1 MADSKD
7 IQALARILNLQN
19 IANGE
24 IDLENEKLSNKD
36 YLYNILLE
44 EVNIRNANKLKGIK
58 KDAKLSSKVFDYT
71 RITEGLKWQLE
82 KIKRI
87 DFTSTKQNIF
97 IVGDCS
103 TGKTSLVSELGNDA
117 LEKGAKIIYITYDNL
132 VVESRLKK
140 KQWNKILECDMLI
153 LDDVFYLPPDE
164 NELIEMY
171 KVLMFLQETRSIILI
186 TNRPL
191 SSWKNMKVDTH
202 LVETLE
208 KRLMQDAQIIS
219 LA

>member
-1 MADSKD
+1 MVYAQVSEACGF
-7 IQALARILNLQN
+7 IRGSSNL
-19 IANGE
+19 
-24 IDLENEKLSNKD
+24 L
-36 YLYNILLE
+36 
-44 EVNIRNANKLKGIK
+44 
-58 KDAKLSSKVFDYT
+58 
-71 RITEGLKWQLE
+71 
-82 KIKRI
+82 
-87 DFTSTKQNIF
+87 
-97 IVGDCS
+97 CS
-103 TGKTSLVSELGNDA
+103 TIKELGNDA
-117 LEKGAKIIYITYDNL
+117 LEKGAKVIYITYDNL

-191 SSWKNMKVDTH
+191 SSWKDMKVYTH

-208 KRLMQDAQIIS
+208 KRLMHDAQIIS

>member
-1 MADSKD
+1 VADSKD

-19 IANGE
+19 VANGE
-24 IDLENEKLSNKD
+24 INLENEKLSNKD

-58 KDAKLSSKVFDYT
+58 KDAKLPSKVFDYT

-103 TGKTSLVSELGNDA
+103 TGKTSLASELGNDA
-117 LEKGAKIIYITYDNL
+117 LEKGAKVIYITYDNL

-191 SSWKNMKVDTH
+191 SSWKDMKVDTH